1 MEKNLLKVKGK
12 MIFLVILE
20 LKIWITVCGLP
31 KKINKNNIIYDF
43 INKLLIKNPKE
54 RDEILNKKF
63 SPCLND
69 VKKIELIEI
78 FKPKIN
84 IYIENY
90 NEILDIIIKERN
102 YKGFYFNCWKLY
114 HKLKK

>member
-90 NEILDIIIKERN
+90 NEILDIII
-102 YKGFYFNCWKLY
+102 NCSETIS
-114 HKLKK
+114 

>member
-20 LKIWITVCGLP
+20 LKIWITVCSLP

-84 IYIENY
+84 IYIEN
-90 NEILDIIIKERN
+90 
-102 YKGFYFNCWKLY
+102 
-114 HKLKK
+114 